1 MGTLFILGEMAYQ
14 LRDEGPAVQLV
25 PLLAGATIMVVS
37 SRFARKIKCG
47 NLLLF
52 CCLALGFIWAA
63 APTESGFAGD
73 FDMQESSADYVSG
86 RTFAYV
92 RKCEENSSGRFKLI
106 MKTEIGDVISYTEN
120 EIEPGSFLLVSCTVS
135 DIEGATN
142 PGAMDLEQ
150 YYAGIGVKYSAEIEE
165 NSIYIIGSETGDYKK
180 YGVGLGWRVR
190 GVFVKGLYRFRKRL
204 ARGLESSLEPR
215 DAGLLKAM
223 LLGDKS
229 DFDVIDKTVFQR
241 VGMSHIFAISGL
253 HITLIALGV
262 EWLLKQ
268 LGMTRKK
275 RTIVSIGI
283 VFTYAVMTG
292 MSAATMRALV
302 MYVVSKGAFVAG
314 RTMDVPTSMITALL
328 IILVVNP
335 QQIFST
341 GVLMSFLSVGG
352 LYFGGNV
359 SSKTM
364 GENLDWVKIR
374 GGDYDKR
381 SGVLKG
387 FLKVAIHNVSR
398 MLIEKLITSIAISIW
413 MLPAIIYIYYEVP
426 VFAMLLNLI
435 LLPLLTIL
443 VAGGS
448 ICAVFGNKVPFIAWP
463 VKLLISF
470 YRWVC
475 YGMNGI
481 RFSSICTGHMPVWGL
496 GIMIMIVAGYSY
508 MFLRAPKRILKIDG
522 LQVKDDFRDELD
534 SSPVHSV
541 EIYKYLLG
549 CTLIFLLGI
558 GVVRQAN
565 LSQTE
570 VAFLDVGQGDGSII
584 HVADDGI
591 GRAFGR
597 GRSYIVDC
605 GSSSM
610 EGDTLGRYTL
620 IPALKY
626 YAIDELDCVF
636 ISHTDTDHVNGVIFL
651 LENAELYGIRVK
663 NFAYAAGTV
672 QDENLIRIEDTCKGT
687 SEMIGLSEGEVVDEK
702 FYVIYP
708 EVDNSAKES
717 SAIDNS
723 AKKEGLSDKGENPRK
738 SGNDYSLVMFF
749 ITDDFEVLYTGDI
762 SSEVEIYLL
771 DKLDSYGDL
780 IDVSGKSL
788 AGVLDSKGESN
799 KRYKILKCPHHGS
812 RYSSSEELLAA
823 YAPDLTV
830 ISCGENNVYGHPA
843 EVTLGRLKKSG
854 SGILRTDKDG
864 AIVLR

>member
-1 MGTLFILGEMAYQ
+1 MYQ

-73 FDMQESSADYVSG
+73 FDMQESSAESMSG

-106 MKTEIGDVISYTEN
+106 MKTGIGDVISYTEN
-120 EIEPGSFLLVSCTVS
+120 EIEPGSFLLMSCTVS

-150 YYAGIGVKYSAEIEE
+150 YYAGIGVKYSAEIDE

-302 MYVVSKGAFVAG
+302 MYVVSRGAFVAG

-341 GVLMSFLSVGG
+341 GVMMSFLSVGG

-448 ICAVFGNKVPFIAWP
+448 ICAVFGDKVPFISLP

-496 GIMIMIVAGYSY
+496 GLMIMIVAGYSY
-508 MFLRAPKRILKIDG
+508 MFLRAPKRIQRIDG
-522 LQVKDDFRDELD
+522 IQRRERIRKKQGTQEKDDFQDELA
-534 SSPVHSV
+534 SSSAHAIS
-541 EIYKYLLG
+541 EITKYLLG
-549 CTLIFLLGI
+549 CALISLIGI

-565 LSQTE
+565 LSQTK
-570 VAFLDVGQGDGSII
+570 VVFLDVGQGDGSVI
-584 HVADDGI
+584 HVAEDGI
-591 GRAFGR
+591 GRVFGR

-605 GSSSM
+605 GSSSV

-672 QDENLIRIEDTCKGT
+672 QDENLIRIEDACKGK
-687 SEMIGLSEGEVVDEK
+687 SEMIELSEGEVVDEK

-738 SGNDYSLVMFF
+738 SGNDYSLVMSF
-749 ITDDFEVLYTGDI
+749 IADDFEVLYAGDI
-762 SSEVEIYLL
+762 SSEVELRIL
-771 DKLDSYGDL
+771 DKLGGD
-780 IDVSGKSL
+780 
-788 AGVLDSKGESN
+788 E
-799 KRYKILKCPHHGS
+799 RYRILKCPHHGS
-812 RYSSSEELLAA
+812 RYSSSEEFLAV
-823 YAPDLTV
+823 YDPNLTV
-830 ISCGENNVYGHPA
+830 ISCGKNNVYGHPA

-854 SGILRTDKDG
+854 SKILRTDKDG
-864 AIVLR
+864 AVVIEE